1 MDLDPRF
8 ENIDPDPVNLDPDP
22 QPCLPPVY
30 SAKHK
35 KDSHANVVKTE
46 ILQKNFK
53 EKVI

>member
-8 ENIDPDPVNLDPDP
+8 EKIYPDPVNLDPDP
-22 QPCLPPVY
+22 RPCPPPVY

-35 KDSHANVVKTE
+35 KDSHANVVKTK